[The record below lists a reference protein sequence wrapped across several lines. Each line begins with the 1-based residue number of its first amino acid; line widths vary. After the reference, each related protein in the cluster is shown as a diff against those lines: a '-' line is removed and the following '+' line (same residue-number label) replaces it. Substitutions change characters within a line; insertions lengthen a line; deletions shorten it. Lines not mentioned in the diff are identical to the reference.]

1 METTLA
7 GHYQVIEPLG
17 MGGFGQT
24 FLAKDMHL
32 PGNPLCVVKQLKPR
46 DSDSATLTTAQRFF
60 EREAEMLYRLGEHD
74 QIPRLLAHFEQV
86 GKFYLVQD
94 YIEGQTLHQ
103 ELAHREKLSEASV
116 MRILQDILQVL
127 TFVHQQNVIHRD
139 IKPANLIRRN
149 RDGKIVLIDFGAVKQ
164 VRNQARYTPKQTS
177 LTIPIGSPGY
187 MPSEQQASNPHFSSD
202 IYAVGMV
209 CLQSLTGLSPRR
221 LPKDA
226 NTGEFGCGL
235 VSDHAAIS
243 PGLAAIL
250 NKMVRYD
257 YRQRYKDADEA
268 LEALEQLFD
277 RAQPD
282 NIESSTL
289 IAPTC
294 PPPSSCSEE
303 PETQG
308 VPLPFQSL
316 ITDKTEGFVGRNYVF
331 AAIEEFLDNEACGY
345 FIIEADPGVGKTA
358 ILAEYV
364 KRTRCVAHFNVRSQ
378 GINRAEE
385 FLKCVCTQLIERYKL
400 PYSLPLTPE
409 HTRDGN
415 FLARLLNEISTLDTS
430 VDDTYAT
437 TTLKTGAKSTSK
449 LVIAV
454 DALDEVDL
462 SSHTLGAN
470 VLYLPASL
478 PQSVYFILTKRMTPV
493 PMVVNHHRVFEL
505 MQYATES
512 LQDAKTYIRCRVNHS
527 EALQTWIGSQGLTVE
542 EFVTTLA
549 EKSDHNFMYLR
560 YVLPAIESGTY
571 QDLTIENLPE
581 GLEQYYYQHW
591 QNMGMTAKPLPR
603 TKIKIVYVLAEAR
616 KPVSRQLISEFSGED
631 ALTVQEVLD
640 EWQQFLREQ
649 RIDGQTGYSIYHTS
663 FQDFLHCQDIVQAAG
678 VTIQGINAMIADN
691 LAQELG
697 L

>member
-74 QIPRLLAHFEQV
+74 QIPRLLAHFEQD

-127 TFVHQQNVIHRD
+127 TFVHQENVIHRD

-149 RDGKIVLIDFGAVKQ
+149 RDGKIVLI
-164 VRNQARYTPKQTS
+164 
-177 LTIPIGSPGY
+177 
-187 MPSEQQASNPHFSSD
+187 
-202 IYAVGMV
+202 
-209 CLQSLTGLSPRR
+209 
-221 LPKDA
+221 
-226 NTGEFGCGL
+226 
-235 VSDHAAIS
+235 
-243 PGLAAIL
+243 
-250 NKMVRYD
+250 
-257 YRQRYKDADEA
+257 
-268 LEALEQLFD
+268 
-277 RAQPD
+277 
-282 NIESSTL
+282 
-289 IAPTC
+289 
-294 PPPSSCSEE
+294 
-303 PETQG
+303 
-308 VPLPFQSL
+308 
-316 ITDKTEGFVGRNYVF
+316 
-331 AAIEEFLDNEACGY
+331 

-437 TTLKTGAKSTSK
+437 TTLTTGAKSTSK

-549 EKSDHNFMYLR
+549 EKSDRNFMYLR

-663 FQDFLHCQDIVQAAG
+663 FQDFLHHQDIVQAAG